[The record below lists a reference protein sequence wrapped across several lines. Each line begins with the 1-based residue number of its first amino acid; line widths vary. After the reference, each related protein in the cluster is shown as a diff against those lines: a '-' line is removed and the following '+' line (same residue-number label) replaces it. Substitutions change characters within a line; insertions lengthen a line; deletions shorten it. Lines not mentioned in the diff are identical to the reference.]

1 MTPNASRRQFFKN
14 TGAVSA
20 AAMWGGVGAGL
31 TACGG
36 DSSPAPTSEDPL
48 LALTATQVV
57 ASIKNGTLK
66 AETYMA
72 AMIARAKAAS
82 GLNAMI
88 YLNEAEA
95 LKAAKA
101 VDVAKAAGTP
111 LGALAGLPIVVKDNI
126 NTKDMKTT
134 GGTPALRNHQPK
146 KNAPSLQKLIDA
158 GAIVLGKSNLHEW
171 AFGITSTNFTLGTD
185 QSGAAARPCKNPY
198 DNSRIPGG
206 SSGGTAVAVAARF
219 APAGLGTDTGGSTR
233 VPASFCGI
241 AGFRPSVGDGAGKGR
256 RYPDTVTDALPIST
270 TRDTLGPMARTVA
283 DIALLDAVITG
294 GTVPMPKALKGLKIG
309 LPSAFWAG
317 LDDKVKPVA
326 EAAKKK
332 LADAGVD
339 FVEATPT
346 VDLADIMK
354 LNGDISFQIALHEPI
369 HAIPAY
375 FASADNAPAR
385 TVKQIRDLVVSPDVA
400 GAFSASNDDDLT
412 TGPTSTAPFNE
423 ANFHAKYVGI
433 LGAGG
438 GRETLQKL
446 YTDYFA
452 LAKVDCVLFPT
463 TLLAAPMI
471 DAANGSKN
479 LSYTSGGVEQKD
491 KDTFGTCIRNTDPC
505 TNAGIPSLSI
515 PAGLTA
521 GGLPVGMQIDGPL
534 GSDINLL
541 AIGMAIEAVWGS
553 LKAPA
558 L

>member
-1 MTPNASRRQFFKN
+1 MTPNASRRNFFKS

-20 AAMWGGVGAGL
+20 AAMFGGVGAGL

-36 DSSPAPTSEDPL
+36 DSASTPEDPL

-57 ASIKNGTLK
+57 ANIKNGTLK

-88 YLNEAEA
+88 FLNEAEA

-101 VDVAKAAGTP
+101 VDAAKAAGTP

-126 NTKDMKTT
+126 NTQHMKTT
-134 GGTPALRNHQPK
+134 AGTPALRNHQPK

-185 QSGAAARPCKNPY
+185 QSGVATRACKNPY
-198 DNSRIPGG
+198 DTTRIPGG

-233 VPASFCGI
+233 EPASFCGI
-241 AGFRPSVGDGAGKGR
+241 AGFRPSVGNGAGNGR
-256 RYPDTVTDALPIST
+256 RYPDTVTDVLPIST
-270 TRDTLGPMARTVA
+270 TRDTVGPMARTVA

-294 GTVPMPKALKGLKIG
+294 GTVPTAKALKGLKIG

-317 LDDKVKPVA
+317 LDDSVKPVA

-332 LADAGVD
+332 LADAGVV
-339 FVEATPT
+339 FVEPSTA
-346 VDLADIMK
+346 DLADIMT
-354 LNGDISFQIALHEPI
+354 LNGNISFPIALHEPI

-375 FASADNAPAR
+375 FASSDNAPAR
-385 TVKQIRDLVVSPDVA
+385 TVKQIRDLVASPDVA
-400 GAFSASNDDDLT
+400 GAFSFFNDDDPT

-423 ANFHAKYVGI
+423 ANFHTAYVGI
-433 LGAGG
+433 MGAGG
-438 GRETLQKL
+438 GREKLQKL

-452 LAKVDCVLFPT
+452 KAGVECVLFPT
-463 TLLAAPMI
+463 TILAAPKI
-471 DAANGSKN
+471 DPIKGSHT
-479 LSYTSGGVEQKD
+479 LSYTVGGVEQKD

-505 TNAGIPSLSI
+505 TNAGLPSLSI

-521 GGLPVGMQIDGPL
+521 GGLPVGMEIDGPL
-534 GSDINLL
+534 GSDTNLL
-541 AIGMAIEAVWGS
+541 AIGMGIEAVWGS
-553 LKAPA
+553 VKAPA
-558 L
+558 V

>member
-20 AAMWGGVGAGL
+20 AAMLGGVGAGL

-36 DSSPAPTSEDPL
+36 DSSPATTPEDPL

-185 QSGAAARPCKNPY
+185 QSGNAARPCKNPY
-198 DNSRIPGG
+198 DTSRIPGG
-206 SSGGTAVAVAARF
+206 SSGGTAVAVSARF

-241 AGFRPSVGDGAGKGR
+241 AGFRPSVGNGGLER
-256 RYPDTVTDALPIST
+256 RYPDTATDALPIST
-270 TRDTLGPMARTVA
+270 TRDTVGPMGRNVA

-294 GTVPMPKALKGLKIG
+294 AAAPTAKALKGLKVGI
-309 LPSAFWAG
+309 PAAFWAG
-317 LDDKVKPVA
+317 LDDSVKPVA
-326 EAAKKK
+326 DAAKKK
-332 LADAGVD
+332 LADAGVV
-339 FVEATPT
+339 FVEA
-346 VDLADIMK
+346 DLAGIMA
-354 LNGDISFQIALHEPI
+354 LNDSISFPIALHEPVA
-369 HAIPAY
+369 AIPAY
-375 FASADNAPAR
+375 LIANSATYT
-385 TVKQIRDLVVSPDVA
+385 TVAQVQAGLTSPDVQ
-400 GAFSASNDDDLT
+400 GAFGAIADDVF
-412 TGPTSTAPFNE
+412 GAAPGGN
-423 ANFHAKYVGI
+423 
-433 LGAGG
+433 GAYAAAMVPVTG
-438 GRETLQKL
+438 GRAQLQKL
-446 YTDYFA
+446 YKDYFA
-452 LAKVDCVLFPT
+452 DQGVECVLFPT

-515 PAGLTA
+515 PAGMTA

-534 GSDINLL
+534 GSDTNLL